1 MVIRLDIEIWEL
13 GKGGTKRGG
22 RKRGEWVGKEI

>member
-13 GKGGTKRGG
+13 VKMDLKGSGERG
-22 RKRGEWVGKEI
+22 RSVGEEV